1 MMHSRRF
8 ETFVYVLVTHVI
20 FQHIINNV
28 QKQCSKATPKVS
40 GKLEKHFPT

>member
-1 MMHSRRF
+1 MHSHCF
-8 ETFVYVLVTHVI
+8 ETFAYVLVTHVI

-28 QKQCSKATPKVS
+28 QKQCSKTTAKVR